1 MGWWVCNLWRLAGP
15 GPFSLLALPLS
26 AHHLVLER
34 ALLVVIDGY
43 GTASHPDS
51 ESPGQ
56 GTPSSTSFFI
66 YLLFLVV
73 LGLHCWKQPFSSCDD
88 RGYSWLWCWV
98 SPCSCFSCC
107 RARALGCVGFS
118 SCGTWAWKLWLLGP
132 RAQDQ

>member
-1 MGWWVCNLWRLAGP
+1 MGWWVCNLGRLAGP
-15 GPFSLLALPLS
+15 GPFSLLALPFS

-73 LGLHCWKQPFSSCDD
+73 LGLHCWKQPFSSRDD
-88 RGYSWLWCWV
+88 SGLLLV
-98 SPCSCFSCC
+98 VV
-107 RARALGCVGFS
+107 LGFS
-118 SCGTWAWKLWLLGP
+118 LQLLLLLQSMGSRVCGL
-132 RAQDQ
+132 Q